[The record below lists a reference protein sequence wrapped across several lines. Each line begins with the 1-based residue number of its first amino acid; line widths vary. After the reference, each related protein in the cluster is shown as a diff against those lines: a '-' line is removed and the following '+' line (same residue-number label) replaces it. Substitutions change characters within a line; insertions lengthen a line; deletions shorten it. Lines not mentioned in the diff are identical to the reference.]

1 MKDSLLN
8 APRPL
13 VAVFDVKAFGL
24 HTNAY
29 IAAIGCVIM
38 DIEAGH
44 EMASFYARCGANDN
58 TQSRRHKDPK
68 TVAWWQARQNTHP
81 AAFDELFNDEIKAEP
96 LNKALTRLMGFIDR
110 IIPAGEVLQVVGKGP
125 AMDDAILAQA
135 YGQYGLALPWLQ
147 ANAHQLNSI
156 VLASEWATDG
166 VIVPP
171 AMRFERSHDARL
183 DARRDAAILL
193 VSVRALKDLKAKA
206 EQSDTHKKN
215 VDPLKKA
222 AKVAGETIQKHI
234 LLMQAAL
241 VDHSAGNGATRA
253 MWRMHNHLSQFNQVP
268 TAEQMAAV
276 NGDGDAWIN
285 AGLNQGNEARFA
297 PQVTSWEIDENTP
310 FDAVEA
316 SA

>member
-1 MKDSLLN
+1 MKNSLLN
-8 APRPL
+8 APCPL

-44 EMASFYARCGANDN
+44 EIASFYARCGANDN

-68 TVAWWQARQNTHP
+68 CVARWQARQDTHP
-81 AAFDELFNDEIKAEP
+81 AAFDELFNSEIKGEP
-96 LNKALTRLMGFIDR
+96 LDRALTRLMGFIGR
-110 IIPAGEVLQVVGKGP
+110 NTPQGEVLQVVGKGP

-135 YGQYGLALPWLQ
+135 YGQYGLALPWSQ
-147 ANAHQLNSI
+147 ENAHQLNSI
-156 VLASEWATDG
+156 VLASEWAIDH
-166 VIVPP
+166 VIAPVVIHG
-171 AMRFERSHDARL
+171 ERSHDARL
-183 DARRDAAILL
+183 DARYDAGILL
-193 VSVRALKDLKAKA
+193 AAVNALKDLKAKA

-241 VDHSAGNGATRA
+241 VDHSAGNGAARA

-276 NGDGDAWIN
+276 NGCGAC
-285 AGLNQGNEARFA
+285 
-297 PQVTSWEIDENTP
+297 
-310 FDAVEA
+310 
-316 SA
+316 

>member
-8 APRPL
+8 DSRPL

-38 DIEAGH
+38 DIEAGR
-44 EMASFYARCGANDN
+44 EIASFYARCGANDN
-58 TQSRRHKDPK
+58 TQARRHKDPK
-68 TVAWWQARQNTHP
+68 AVAWWQARQDTHP

-96 LNKALTRLMGFIDR
+96 LNKALTRLMRFIESNT
-110 IIPAGEVLQVVGKGP
+110 PQGEVLQVVGKGP

-135 YGQYGLALPWLQ
+135 YGQSDLDLPWSQ

-171 AMRFERSHDARL
+171 AMRVERSHDARL

-215 VDPLKKA
+215 VEPLKKA
-222 AKVAGETIQKHI
+222 LKVAGESIQKQI

-241 VDHSAGNGATRA
+241 VDHSAGNGAARA

-276 NGDGDAWIN
+276 NGDGETWIN
-285 AGLNQGNEARFA
+285 AGFKDVSEDRFELKIA
-297 PQVTSWEIDENTP
+297 GWEIDESTP
-310 FDAVEA
+310 FETVEA